1 MSEVEK
7 LFISST
13 NGHFPVKEC
22 AIPDE
27 NEPNVFYSK
36 KLYTCL
42 VIDTRFVGSY
52 QVIHHCRPYICTSTD
67 GTETLF
73 GWLNADNRVTDNLWQ
88 SIHMDD
94 ECVIGFLDEQ
104 QSKKDLESRWA
115 EFKAILDSQWD

>member
-1 MSEVEK
+1 MSEIEK

-13 NGHFPVKEC
+13 NGHFPIKEC
-22 AIPDE
+22 TIPDE
-27 NEPNVFYSK
+27 NEPHVYYGK
-36 KLYTCL
+36 RLYTCL

-104 QSKKDLESRWA
+104 QSKEDLESRWA
-115 EFKAILDSQWD
+115 EFKTILDSQWD